1 MTNKSLV
8 SYSLLAFCL
17 SFIGLPIYIYLPNY
31 YANNFGISLQSMAF
45 ILLATRLVDTIQDPI
60 FGVVSDHFSHL
71 KKKIVCFLSPFLGL
85 AFLLL
90 FYPLDS
96 FDVEIWLVVFLI
108 LTYSLFSLIYINY
121 QSMAVSFSDDY
132 HEKTRIISY
141 REFGFIFG
149 IIFAASAP
157 AILFE
162 YFGEIKSF
170 LLIGIVYLFLI
181 IVFAVIFYYF
191 APANNYQEKS
201 KSPPFWILFKNSLL
215 RKYFIVFFLN
225 AMSSAIPAVLI
236 LFFVEEVIGRKNLAG
251 MFLLL
256 YFVGLLFG
264 VVLWTKLSKIL
275 NDKVKTF
282 TISILSTVFVFVWCY
297 FLGQGDVLF
306 YGLICIFA
314 GIGFGGDFALS
325 YSILTDLI
333 QKYKLQDSESA
344 IFGVTNFLIKISLT
358 LSSAL
363 LIYFIGALEG
373 QEDVKKEFISFS
385 YAVLPIL
392 FRIAAATFL
401 YNNFKKL

>member
-1 MTNKSLV
+1 
-8 SYSLLAFCL
+8 
-17 SFIGLPIYIYLPNY
+17 
-31 YANNFGISLQSMAF
+31 
-45 ILLATRLVDTIQDPI
+45 
-60 FGVVSDHFSHL
+60 
-71 KKKIVCFLSPFLGL
+71 
-85 AFLLL
+85 
-90 FYPLDS
+90 
-96 FDVEIWLVVFLI
+96 
-108 LTYSLFSLIYINY
+108 
-121 QSMAVSFSDDY
+121 
-132 HEKTRIISY
+132 
-141 REFGFIFG
+141 
-149 IIFAASAP
+149 
-157 AILFE
+157 
-162 YFGEIKSF
+162 
-170 LLIGIVYLFLI
+170 
-181 IVFAVIFYYF
+181 
-191 APANNYQEKS
+191 
-201 KSPPFWILFKNSLL
+201 
-215 RKYFIVFFLN
+215 
-225 AMSSAIPAVLI
+225 
-236 LFFVEEVIGRKNLAG
+236 